1 MLLIYPVKTATTGQ
15 QDDDT
20 NIGFVLYNNDQF
32 FSSRVFQPSLNI
44 KRRVITGHLKKENVL
59 DFVNFTLKEQV

>member
-1 MLLIYPVKTATTGQ
+1 MLLIYPVKTTKR

-32 FSSRVFQPSLNI
+32 FSSRVFQPFLNI
-44 KRRVITGHLKKENVL
+44 KRRVITGHLEKENVL
-59 DFVNFTLKEQV
+59 DFVNFTMNEQV